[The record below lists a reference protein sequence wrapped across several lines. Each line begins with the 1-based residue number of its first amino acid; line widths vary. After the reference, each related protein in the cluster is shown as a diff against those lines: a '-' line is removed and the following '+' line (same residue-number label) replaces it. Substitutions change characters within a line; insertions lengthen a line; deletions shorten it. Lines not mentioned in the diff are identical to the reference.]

1 MYDYED
7 RRSIGRLR
15 TWSGY
20 KHSKFSFSLYSVGRK
35 WPILLTWKSKFW
47 TRLVTGKVSCCHGEK
62 AIIIKH
68 VLQSEILRLLVAIT
82 PLITVLI
89 KIETCVSNFFCSM
102 KESNII
108 EPMRLNVLSL
118 WGRERW
124 DGVGWIGFKIFIPY
138 FQLRDGGDYE
148 SKTTLLKK

>member
-1 MYDYED
+1 MVWLQTFKVLFFP
-7 RRSIGRLR
+7 IQC
-15 TWSGY
+15 
-20 KHSKFSFSLYSVGRK
+20 RK
-35 WPILLTWKSKFW
+35 KVAYITDMEIKVLNKAGDWQGKLLS
-47 TRLVTGKVSCCHGEK
+47 RGK

-118 WGRERW
+118 
-124 DGVGWIGFKIFIPY
+124 
-138 FQLRDGGDYE
+138 
-148 SKTTLLKK
+148 